1 MIHLQIKELIAAKTG
16 QWGRR
21 ITLIEV
27 ADATGISRMTLNRM
41 IRQKGYNTVT
51 DHLDKLCTYFQCDLN
66 ELVRYT
72 PTLND
77 ASDSQNL
84 SRFVAQS

>member
-1 MIHLQIKELIAAKTG
+1 MIHLKIKELIAAKAA

-21 ITLIEV
+21 ITLLEV
-27 ADATGISRMTLNRM
+27 ANATGISRMTLNRM
-41 IRQKGYNTVT
+41 MRQQGYNTVT

-77 ASDSQNL
+77 ASNSQNL
-84 SRFVAQS
+84 SRLAA

>member
-1 MIHLQIKELIAAKTG
+1 MIHLQIKELIAAKTA

-21 ITLIEV
+21 ITLLEV

-41 IRQKGYNTVT
+41 MRQQGYNTVT

-66 ELVRYT
+66 ELVKYVPSQSAT
-72 PTLND
+72 NDKHATLI
-77 ASDSQNL
+77 A
-84 SRFVAQS
+84 

>member
-1 MIHLQIKELIAAKTG
+1 MIHLQIKELIAAKTA

-21 ITLIEV
+21 ITLLEV
-27 ADATGISRMTLNRM
+27 ANATGISRMTLNRM
-41 IRQKGYNTVT
+41 MRQQGYNTVT

-72 PTLND
+72 PNQSAANNTQMLL
-77 ASDSQNL
+77 AS
-84 SRFVAQS
+84 

>member
-1 MIHLQIKELIAAKTG
+1 MIHLQIKELIAAKAA

-21 ITLIEV
+21 ITLLEIST
-27 ADATGISRMTLNRM
+27 ATGISRMTLNRM
-41 IRQKGYNTVT
+41 MRQQGYNTVT

-72 PTLND
+72 PSLTD
-77 ASDSQNL
+77 ASNRTDIARL
-84 SRFVAQS
+84 AV

>member
-1 MIHLQIKELIAAKTG
+1 MIHLQIKELIAAKAA

-21 ITLIEV
+21 ITLLEV
-27 ADATGISRMTLNRM
+27 ANATGISRMTLNRM
-41 IRQKGYNTVT
+41 MRQQGYNTVT

-77 ASDSQNL
+77 ASNSQNL
-84 SRFVAQS
+84 SRLAV

>member
-1 MIHLQIKELIAAKTG
+1 MIHLQIKELIAAKTA

-21 ITLIEV
+21 ITLLEV
-27 ADATGISRMTLNRM
+27 ANATGISRMTLNRM
-41 IRQKGYNTVT
+41 MRQQGYNTVT

-77 ASDSQNL
+77 ASNSQNF
-84 SRFVAQS
+84 SRLAA

>member
-1 MIHLQIKELIAAKTG
+1 MIHLQIKELIAAKSA

-21 ITLIEV
+21 ITLLEV
-27 ADATGISRMTLNRM
+27 ANATGISRMTLNRM
-41 IRQKGYNTVT
+41 MRQQGYNTVT

-77 ASDSQNL
+77 ASNSQNL
-84 SRFVAQS
+84 SRLAA

>member
-1 MIHLQIKELIAAKTG
+1 MIHLEIKELIAAKAA

-21 ITLIEV
+21 ITLLEV
-27 ADATGISRMTLNRM
+27 ANATGISRMTLNRM
-41 IRQKGYNTVT
+41 MRQQGYNTVT

-72 PTLND
+72 PNQAAAKNTMMLL
-77 ASDSQNL
+77 AS
-84 SRFVAQS
+84 

>member
-1 MIHLQIKELIAAKTG
+1 MIHLQIKELIAAKAA

-21 ITLIEV
+21 ITLLEV
-27 ADATGISRMTLNRM
+27 ANATGISRMTLNRM
-41 IRQKGYNTVT
+41 MRQQGYNTVT

-72 PTLND
+72 PSITETVS
-77 ASDSQNL
+77 ASRL
-84 SRFVAQS
+84 AV

>member
-1 MIHLQIKELIAAKTG
+1 MIHLQIKELIAAKTA

-21 ITLIEV
+21 VTISEV
-27 ADATGISRMTLNRM
+27 AEATGISRMTLNRM
-41 IRQKGYNTVT
+41 MRHQGYNTIT

-72 PTLND
+72 PTLNG
-77 ASDSQNL
+77 ASKSQNI
-84 SRFVAQS
+84 SRLRA

>member
-1 MIHLQIKELIAAKTG
+1 MIHLQIKELIAAKTA

-21 ITLIEV
+21 ITLLEV
-27 ADATGISRMTLNRM
+27 ANATGISRMTLNRM
-41 IRQKGYNTVT
+41 MRQQGYNTVT

-72 PTLND
+72 PNQSAVDHAQMLL
-77 ASDSQNL
+77 AS
-84 SRFVAQS
+84 

>member
-1 MIHLQIKELIAAKTG
+1 MIHLQIKELIAAKAA
-16 QWGRR
+16 QRGRR
-21 ITLIEV
+21 ITLLEIST
-27 ADATGISRMTLNRM
+27 ATGISRMTLNRM
-41 IRQKGYNTVT
+41 MRQQGYNTVT

-77 ASDSQNL
+77 ASNLQNL
-84 SRFVAQS
+84 SRLAA

>member
-1 MIHLQIKELIAAKTG
+1 MIHLQIKELIAAKTA

-21 ITLIEV
+21 ITLLEV
-27 ADATGISRMTLNRM
+27 ANATGISRMTLNRM
-41 IRQKGYNTVT
+41 MRQQGYNTVT

-66 ELVRYT
+66 DLVRYT

-77 ASDSQNL
+77 ASNSQNL
-84 SRFVAQS
+84 SRLAA

>member
-1 MIHLQIKELIAAKTG
+1 MIHLQIKELIAAKTA

-21 ITLIEV
+21 ITLLEV
-27 ADATGISRMTLNRM
+27 ANATGISRMTLNRM
-41 IRQKGYNTVT
+41 MRQQGYNTVT

-72 PTLND
+72 PTLNG
-77 ASDSQNL
+77 ASNSQNF
-84 SRFVAQS
+84 SRLAA

>member
-1 MIHLQIKELIAAKTG
+1 MIHLQIKELIAAKAA

-21 ITLIEV
+21 ITLLEV
-27 ADATGISRMTLNRM
+27 ANATGISRMTLNRM
-41 IRQKGYNTVT
+41 MRQQGYNTVT

-77 ASDSQNL
+77 ASNSQNL
-84 SRFVAQS
+84 SRLAA

>member
-1 MIHLQIKELIAAKTG
+1 MIHLQIKTLIAAKTA

-21 ITLIEV
+21 ITLLEIS
-27 ADATGISRMTLNRM
+27 DATGISRMTLNRM
-41 IRQKGYNTVT
+41 MRQQGYNTVT

-72 PTLND
+72 PNVN
-77 ASDSQNL
+77 SIS
-84 SRFVAQS
+84 SHPSISSVVA